1 VLYDASQV
9 MVLFHCFVQLLQNL
23 VHCADLS
30 NPTKPLSIYRQ
41 WVDRVTEEFFMQGD
55 LEREQG
61 IDISPLCDRHTASV
75 VKSQVIYLVSVV
87 ELQV

>member
-1 VLYDASQV
+1 MFFQV
-9 MVLFHCFVQLLQNL
+9 LQNL

-30 NPTKPLSIYRQ
+30 NPTKPLSVYRQ
-41 WVDRVTEEFFMQGD
+41 WVDRVTEEFFRQGD

-75 VKSQVIYLVSVV
+75 AKSQVT
-87 ELQV
+87 